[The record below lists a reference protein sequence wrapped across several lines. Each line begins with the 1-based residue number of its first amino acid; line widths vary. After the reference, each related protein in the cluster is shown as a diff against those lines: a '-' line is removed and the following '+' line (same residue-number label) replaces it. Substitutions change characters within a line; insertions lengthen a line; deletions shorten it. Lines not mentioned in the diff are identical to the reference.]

1 MTMKVRASKGRSGA
15 KKGQRRPSGETRAAG
30 RGRVV
35 PAATKTVATAAPLFG
50 QKKEEEE
57 RNKGGFI
64 IFQNLRDLTEKQSF
78 PLI

>member
-1 MTMKVRASKGRSGA
+1 MAREVRASKGRSGA

-35 PAATKTVATAAPLFG
+35 SVMTKTAATAAPLFG

-57 RNKGGFI
+57 RNKGGFV
-64 IFQNLRDLTEKQSF
+64 NSKSF
-78 PLI
+78 VW